1 LKHFCSPQA
10 QLVHADESNVV
21 LLLTPG
27 CINCVLHWRSKAC
40 LESAV
45 HHVSDVTTRH
55 AFQSRQQMQFRE
67 REMATT
73 ACSRGATGRGLL
85 AAERKGWGSP
95 ATRGGRAPA
104 RVEAQEQ
111 AEGEHAGEED
121 QPELLIDNL
130 DPVSTVLTVR
140 FGNKLGTLSDTVQ
153 ALSDLGLNI
162 SRAQV
167 EISEGHRFYITDA
180 STGAKILDSTRL
192 EEIRMTVLQT
202 MMLYHPEARD
212 ALSESYLSLEEASKP
227 RPQQPAFSEP
237 KQRDVVKVSTS
248 TLGEGTRTL
257 VNVETSDR
265 SAPLHPLLLFRSS
278 SPQSRFL
285 LPQTWPAQRHRQHP

>member
-1 LKHFCSPQA
+1 
-10 QLVHADESNVV
+10 
-21 LLLTPG
+21 
-27 CINCVLHWRSKAC
+27 
-40 LESAV
+40 
-45 HHVSDVTTRH
+45 
-55 AFQSRQQMQFRE
+55 
-67 REMATT
+67 MATT

-265 SAPLHPLLLFRSS
+265 SAPFPSLLLFRSS